1 MVEDAKALLEAAGYS
16 FTDNGDGT
24 YAIDPAINM
33 TYLTNDGTG
42 HIKIAESIQQDFAAL
57 GINIEIKSE
66 DWNVFLEDRKEG
78 KFTVAREGWI
88 ADYNDPINM
97 LEIFASESGNNDA
110 QLGKGTPVSSSPKWD
125 EYDKM
130 IDEIRYDTDLAH
142 RVETMHKAEDMLMDT
157 GAIIPIYYY
166 NDVYMQK
173 SNVSG
178 IYATVFG
185 MKYFM
190 HAVKN

>member
-1 MVEDAKALLEAAGYS
+1 MAEVNEALVRSVLQEVLSRLGESASSASAIGGGVSPKSYAGRYGLFEDPNEAVA
-16 FTDNGDGT
+16 
-24 YAIDPAINM
+24 AA
-33 TYLTNDGTG
+33 NDAYDQLSRR
-42 HIKIAESIQQDFAAL
+42 KIAE
-57 GINIEIKSE
+57 
-66 DWNVFLEDRKEG
+66 RK
-78 KFTVAREGWI
+78 
-88 ADYNDPINM
+88 
-97 LEIFASESGNNDA
+97 
-110 QLGKGTPVSSSPKWD
+110 
-125 EYDKM
+125 KM

-173 SNVSG
+173 SNVTG